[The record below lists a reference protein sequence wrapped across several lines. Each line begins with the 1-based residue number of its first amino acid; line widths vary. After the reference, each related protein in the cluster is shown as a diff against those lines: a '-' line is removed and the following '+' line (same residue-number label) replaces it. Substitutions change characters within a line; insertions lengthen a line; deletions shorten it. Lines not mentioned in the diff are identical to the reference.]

1 MIAMLAVLFVV
12 ATALSLGTI
21 RNLGVLEENAGHL
34 REGAETFATDGVN
47 LAISLQKMQFDIVQV
62 QQWLTD
68 ISATRGLDGLN
79 DGFDLAVSFS
89 DNFKS
94 ESTAA
99 IDLAEKLGYADL
111 VEKIRNVQAKLP

>member
-68 ISATRGLDGLN
+68 AQSGARLSNSPCSWCCMSRCL
-79 DGFDLAVSFS
+79 LW
-89 DNFKS
+89 
-94 ESTAA
+94 
-99 IDLAEKLGYADL
+99 LWLGYYRDGYPRTGSLGHGAL
-111 VEKIRNVQAKLP
+111 GRS